1 MSGDPGTHLGSQLR
15 LSAPAARLVRPVAIS
30 AFALIVLAIL
40 AMLVLAGL
48 ATIHGGRVVVPVL
61 ALAAIFLFG
70 LGSCAVLLL
79 THFATPYEVDGV
91 VSSVML

>member
-1 MSGDPGTHLGSQLR
+1 MAGDPGAHLGSQLR
-15 LSAPAARLVRPVAIS
+15 SSASAARLVRPVATA
-30 AFALIVLAIL
+30 AFALIVLATL

-48 ATIHGGRVVVPVL
+48 ATIHGRGVVVPVL

-70 LGSCAVLLL
+70 LGSCPVLLL
-79 THFATPYEVDGV
+79 THFATPYEVYGV